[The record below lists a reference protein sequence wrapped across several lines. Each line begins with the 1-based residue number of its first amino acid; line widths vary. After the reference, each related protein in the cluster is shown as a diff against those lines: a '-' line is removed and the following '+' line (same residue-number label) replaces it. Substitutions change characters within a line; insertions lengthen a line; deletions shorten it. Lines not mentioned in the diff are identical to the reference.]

1 MLYFLFSYL
10 SYLLQNLSN
19 KEFNRA
25 LKNGGTGALLAQ
37 NGGSALVAAILFFT
51 ISDFELLSFKILL
64 LSIAF
69 GVFYLL
75 TVFFLLKAFYLGAIG
90 GSTLLC
96 NTGMFLAA
104 IYGVL
109 IFKDAFTVFIAV
121 SVAFMFVS
129 VVLLTSKKE
138 GENGFNIQWLI
149 CGLLSGLFNSFVA
162 LVKRAATAFY
172 PDNTQNFLSWGF
184 LFAALTALVMIIF
197 NRNSRKDCIKVFKKP
212 KLIICN
218 VLTGFGNA
226 GGNCFQM
233 MALKTVSSAIIF
245 PLNSCA
251 ISVTLW
257 IVSFLFYKENKINIK
272 NILAIVFCVAAI
284 IIMNIQV

>member
-1 MLYFLFSYL
+1 MIYFLFSYL

-25 LKNGGTGALLAQ
+25 LNGGGTGALLVQ
-37 NGGSALVAAILFFT
+37 NGGSALIAAVLFFV
-51 ISDFELLSFKILL
+51 ISDFEFLSLEIMLLAV
-64 LSIAF
+64 AF

-75 TVFFLLKAFYLGAIG
+75 TVFFLLKAFYLGTIG

-109 IFKDAFTVFIAV
+109 IFKDAFTVFIAISIV
-121 SVAFMFVS
+121 LMFISVL
-129 VVLLTSKKE
+129 LLTSKKQ
-138 GENGFNIQWLI
+138 GEKRFTVKWLI

-162 LVKRAATAFY
+162 FVKRAATAFY
-172 PDNTQNFLSWGF
+172 PDNTPNFLTWGF
-184 LFAALTALVMIIF
+184 LFAALTAFCMIIC
-197 NRNSRKDCIKVFKKP
+197 NKKAIKDGLEVFKKP
-212 KLIICN
+212 KLVICN

-251 ISVTLW
+251 VSVTLW
-257 IVSFLFYKENKINIK
+257 IVSFLFYKENKINFK
-272 NILAIVFCVAAI
+272 NILAIVFCVVAI
-284 IIMNIQV
+284 IMMNL

>member
-1 MLYFLFSYL
+1 MIYFLFSYF

-37 NGGSALVAAILFFT
+37 NGGSALVAAILFFI
-51 ISDFELLSFKILL
+51 ISDFELLSFKIMILAV
-64 LSIAF
+64 AF

-75 TVFFLLKAFYLGAIG
+75 TVFFLLKAFYLGTIG

-109 IFKDAFTVFIAV
+109 IFKDTFTVFIAV
-121 SVAFMFVS
+121 SIVLMFIS
-129 VVLLTSKKE
+129 VLLLTSKKE
-138 GENGFNIQWLI
+138 GEKRFSIKWLI

-162 LVKRAATAFY
+162 FVKRAATAFY
-172 PDNTQNFLSWGF
+172 PDNTQNFLAWGF
-184 LFAALTALVMIIF
+184 LFAALTAFCMIIC
-197 NRNSRKDCIKVFKKP
+197 NRKAIKDSVEVFKKP
-212 KLIICN
+212 KLVICN

-257 IVSFLFYKENKINIK
+257 IISFLFYKENKINVK
-272 NILAIVFCVAAI
+272 NVLAILFCVAAI
-284 IIMNIQV
+284 VLINV

>member
-1 MLYFLFSYL
+1 MIYFLFSYF

-37 NGGSALVAAILFFT
+37 NGGSALVAAILFFI
-51 ISDFELLSFKILL
+51 ISDFELLSFKIMILAV
-64 LSIAF
+64 AF

-75 TVFFLLKAFYLGAIG
+75 TVFFLLKAFYLGTIG

-109 IFKDAFTVFIAV
+109 IFKDTFTVFIAV
-121 SVAFMFVS
+121 SIVLMFIS
-129 VVLLTSKKE
+129 VLLLTSKKE
-138 GENGFNIQWLI
+138 GEKRFSIKWLI

-162 LVKRAATAFY
+162 FVKRAATAFY
-172 PDNTQNFLSWGF
+172 PDNTQNFLAWGF
-184 LFAALTALVMIIF
+184 LFAALTAFCMIIC
-197 NRNSRKDCIKVFKKP
+197 NRKAIKDSVEVFKKP
-212 KLIICN
+212 KLVICN

-233 MALKTVSSAIIF
+233 VALKTVSSAIIF

-257 IVSFLFYKENKINIK
+257 IISFLFYKENKINVK
-272 NILAIVFCVAAI
+272 NVLAILFCVAAI
-284 IIMNIQV
+284 VLINV